1 MTHEVPGRPLEPAP
15 GPEVHGL
22 HPEYPIRTG
31 RLLLRPWGASDL
43 DDFHRLRGDP
53 EVVRY
58 LYDRPLTR
66 AEAEARLA
74 RARSVVDACG
84 QWMNLAVLL
93 AGTDE
98 LLGDV
103 GVCWI
108 SAIHREVEIG
118 YTFLPEHHGH
128 GYATEAAAAIV
139 DLAFSGLGAHRV
151 TGRIDARNTASAA
164 VLGRLGMRHEA
175 HFVENEWVKGEWTD
189 ESVHAVLA
197 SEWASRRP

>member
-1 MTHEVPGRPLEPAP
+1 MTHEARGGPLEPAP
-15 GPEVHGL
+15 GPEVTGL
-22 HPEYPIRTG
+22 RPAYPIRTE
-31 RLLLRPWGASDL
+31 RLALRPWDPSDL
-43 DDFHRLRGDP
+43 DAFHRLRGDP

-58 LYDRPLTR
+58 LYGYPMTR
-66 AEAEARLA
+66 DEAETRLGA
-74 RARSVVDACG
+74 QSSAITECG
-84 QWMNLAVLL
+84 RWMNLAVLL
-93 AGTDE
+93 AATDE

-108 SAIHREVEIG
+108 SAVHREVEIG

-128 GYATEAAAAIV
+128 GYATEAAAAVV

-189 ESVHAVLA
+189 ESVYAVLA
-197 SEWASRRP
+197 SEWAARRP